1 MVSQKVRFARSVI
14 RYRSQ
19 KTFYEFIDFG
29 SKINV
34 CSIFSGGSSFRFGKY
49 GKLAAISG
57 WVVVFDQITKFFI
70 SSKLPLHHSITVIP
84 GFFSFTHI
92 LNPGG
97 AFGFMANQSSSLR
110 SVFFLVISSLAVCLI
125 FYFYKNTPKTHPWL
139 ASGFA
144 LVFGGAVGNLIDR
157 FRFGK
162 VVDFLDVYIGSY
174 HWPAFNIA
182 DSAISI
188 GIAIF
193 LFHLLFRKIPE

>member
-1 MVSQKVRFARSVI
+1 MGFHP
-14 RYRSQ
+14 
-19 KTFYEFIDFG
+19 TGNFG
-29 SKINV
+29 SRITVSSN
-34 CSIFSGGSSFRFGKY
+34 FSVGSSFISGKY
-49 GKLAAISG
+49 VKLSLISVL
-57 WVVVFDQITKFFI
+57 VVVFDQITKLLI

-84 GFFSFTHI
+84 GFFNITHI

-110 SVFFLVISSLAVCLI
+110 SVLFLVISSLAVCLI

-144 LVFGGAVGNLIDR
+144 LVFGGAIGNLIDR

-162 VVDFLDVYIGSY
+162 VVDFLDLYIGSY

-182 DSAISI
+182 DSAIFI
-188 GIAIF
+188 GIGIF
-193 LFHLLFRKIPE
+193 LFHLLFRKMPE